1 MIRIGRRGQVSAGP
15 SLIPQSHSTEYSVQY
30 SLFLLSTSSTHPH
43 SLEQPFSSISS
54 LGPYFRI
61 KMTIP

>member
-15 SLIPQSHSTEYSVQY
+15 SLIPQSQYSVQY

-54 LGPYFRI
+54 LGPALL
-61 KMTIP
+61 